1 MRLSRMSLAKTSK
14 PFIKESWR
22 KGPKEASHTP
32 VILRE
37 KREGARDGE
46 GEKEGERVRRR
57 RRGERGGEEEK
68 EKKIEFIQESESCH
82 KHH

>member
-1 MRLSRMSLAKTSK
+1 MSLVKISK
-14 PFIKESWR
+14 LFIKEFWR
-22 KGPKEASHTP
+22 KGFKEVLYIF

-68 EKKIEFIQESESCH
+68 EKKIEFI
-82 KHH
+82 